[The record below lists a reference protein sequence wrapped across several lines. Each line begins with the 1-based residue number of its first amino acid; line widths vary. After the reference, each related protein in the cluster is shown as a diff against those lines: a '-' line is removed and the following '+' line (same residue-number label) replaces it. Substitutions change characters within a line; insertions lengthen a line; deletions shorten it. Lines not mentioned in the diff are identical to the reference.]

1 MSRRS
6 NLAPPLRTGNSSSSG
21 FVRARPGEAGPPPTP
36 SPFKGEVGGG
46 GLSPAAPAPTLED
59 LERLALN
66 LGAADR
72 RLLLAKLSLANTD
85 ADAGETRDLDMWTAA
100 VYDALLATNGGTGG
114 GLPGPAAVKRALAA
128 SGAWSI
134 VRGFMADAKLDV
146 LTVTERQGVY
156 NMLAELTVKHAHHVS
171 MRSQAPLGPKLV
183 ANCSTNISSIFD
195 KAFPGYVKAGLAPVI
210 ARQMAR
216 A

>member
-1 MSRRS
+1 M
-6 NLAPPLRTGNSSSSG
+6 
-21 FVRARPGEAGPPPTP
+21 GELP
-36 SPFKGEVGGG
+36 SV
-46 GLSPAAPAPTLED
+46 APAPTLAE
-59 LERLALN
+59 LERLAMS
-66 LGAADR
+66 LGTKER
-72 RLLLAKLSLANTD
+72 KQLLAKLSLAD
-85 ADAGETRDLDMWTAA
+85 ADNDVGEKRDLDMWTEA
-100 VYDALLATNGGTGG
+100 VYAALLDANGGVGA
-114 GLPGPAAVKRALAA
+114 GLPGPAVVKRALAS

-146 LTVTERQGVY
+146 LSVTERQGVY
-156 NMLAELTVKHAHHVS
+156 NMLAELTVKHAHNVS
-171 MRSQAPLGPKLV
+171 MRSAAPLGPKLV